1 MLDVDTAVP
10 YLMEKNLI
18 DPDAVLYGALTVVS
32 AARRNRNLRV
42 EAPAGGYLIK
52 QPDDPTQGGHHT
64 LRAEAGFYAF
74 CQQEP
79 AAAAMAEVLPR
90 LIFFDPDRSLLALE
104 LLPGAIPLWQ
114 RFGSAGPQAFPSEI
128 GRQVGRVLGVVHRTF
143 RDPAVLSA
151 PAIAWLSPAVPW
163 VMMVHKPGPELL
175 ATISPANYQTLRI
188 LQTEGRL
195 GELLDGLRGTWLA
208 DTVIHGDVKSDNILV
223 SPPAVPGAGGETIRL
238 VDWELVQRGDPAWDV
253 AGVFQDA
260 VLFWINSMPMGAGNA
275 DAMAASAGFAWSV
288 LQAYLRSFW
297 QGYRQT
303 AGLSADAANA
313 TLLRAV
319 AFSGARLVQTAYE
332 VSQASNT
339 MPGQSVLLLQVSAN
353 LLADAESAQLQFY
366 GIPQT
371 FRASP

>member
-1 MLDVDTAVP
+1 MLDVDTATP
-10 YLMEKNLI
+10 YLLDKKLI
-18 DPDAVLYGALTVVS
+18 DPAAVLDGELTVIS

-42 EAPAGGYLIK
+42 ETPAGGYLIK
-52 QPDDPTQGGHHT
+52 QPDDPTHGGQHT
-64 LRAEAGFYAF
+64 LRAEAAFYSF

-90 LIFFDPDRSLLALE
+90 LVFFDPDRSLIALE
-104 LLPGAIPLWQ
+104 LLPGATPLWQ
-114 RFGSAGPQAFPSEI
+114 RFRATGPQAFPFEI
-128 GRQVGRVLGVVHRTF
+128 GRQVGQALGVVHRTF

-151 PAIAWLSPAVPW
+151 PDLAWLSPAVPW

-188 LQTEGRL
+188 IQSQGQL
-195 GELLDGLRGTWLA
+195 GESLDRLRGAWLP
-208 DTVIHGDVKSDNILV
+208 DTAIHGDVKSDNILV
-223 SPPAVPGAGGETIRL
+223 STPAGPDADGETVRL

-253 AGVFQDA
+253 AGVFQDV
-260 VLFWINSMPMGAGNA
+260 VLFWITSMTGTGDVNA
-275 DAMAASAGFAWSV
+275 IVASAAFPWAIF
-288 LQAYLRSFW
+288 QAYLRSFW
-297 QGYRQT
+297 QGYRQAT
-303 AGLSADAANA
+303 ELTDDEANT

-339 MPGQSVLLLQVSAN
+339 MPAQSLLLLQVSAN